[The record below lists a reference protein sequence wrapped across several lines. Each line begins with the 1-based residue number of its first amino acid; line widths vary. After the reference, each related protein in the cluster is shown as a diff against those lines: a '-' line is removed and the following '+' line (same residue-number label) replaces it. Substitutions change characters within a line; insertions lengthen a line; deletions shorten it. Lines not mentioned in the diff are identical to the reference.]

1 MHEYEDAVM
10 WDVTLRSLLCP
21 CQLLAVPSIRMEE

>member
-10 WDVTLRSLLCP
+10 WAVTLCSLLCP
-21 CQLLAVPSIRMEE
+21 CQLLAVSSVIMEE